1 MNKFFFFILWGDP
14 KFYQTLIF
22 LAKHLSKKG
31 HKISIIC
38 KINKKN
44 KLIDKI
50 NFGQNIKLYNP
61 INSKFFFSNFFEYLF
76 FIVYVFYKCLKE
88 KPKNTIFFNQKSLL
102 ILLIIQLFRTKKQ
115 KFYYHNFDFDLPKNL
130 KKIKDRLL
138 FNLEIYATS
147 FCNGLIFP
155 SKKRSEI
162 FAKIT
167 KNKKVKIHYLMNCFP
182 LNYKPKINFQFKRF
196 LRKKKLLKKKIVCR
210 LGSIGPDHYV
220 EELIDSFKYLDSNF
234 ILILAGVSNDNY
246 ATTLKKKI
254 IKLNLAKNVFIFE
267 NIKNNFWFDILLN
280 SHLGIC
286 FYKDVSISHRNMA
299 GTSQKFNNYLLANIP
314 MITNNN
320 SDFQN
325 FKKYYDVYETVN
337 PGRSR
342 EIAKK
347 IEYMFRNNS
356 RINQI
361 KKNMKSAFKNE
372 LNFEKQFNSSYA
384 KLLF

>member
-115 KFYYHNFDFDLPKNL
+115 KFYYHNFDFDLPKNF

-325 FKKYYDVYETVN
+325 FKKNFDVYETVN

>member
-88 KPKNTIFFNQKSLL
+88 KPKNTNFFYQKSLL

-115 KFYYHNFDFDLPKNL
+115 KFYYHNFDFDLPKNFN
-130 KKIKDRLL
+130 KIKDRLL

-325 FKKYYDVYETVN
+325 FKKNFDVYETVN

-361 KKNMKSAFKNE
+361 KKHENALKMN
-372 LNFEKQFNSSYA
+372 
-384 KLLF
+384 

>member
-1 MNKFFFFILWGDP
+1 MNKFFFFVLWGDP

-22 LAKHLSKKG
+22 LAKHLAKNG
-31 HKISIIC
+31 YKICIIC

-44 KLIDKI
+44 KVKEKV

-76 FIVYVFYKCLKE
+76 FIFYVFYKCLKE
-88 KPKNTIFFNQKSLL
+88 KPNNTIFFNQKSLL
-102 ILLIIQLFRTKKQ
+102 ILLIIQLFKTKKQ
-115 KFYYHNFDFDLPKNL
+115 KFYYHNFDFDLPNNF

-182 LNYKPKINFQFKRF
+182 LNYKPKINFQFKKF
-196 LRKKKLLKKKIVCR
+196 LKKKKLLKKKIVCR
-210 LGSIGPDHYV
+210 IGSIGPDHYI
-220 EELIDSFKYLDSNF
+220 EELINSFRYLDSNF
-234 ILILAGVSNDNY
+234 ILVLAGVSNGNY
-246 ATTLKKKI
+246 ASTLKKKI
-254 IKLNLAKNVFIFE
+254 IKLNLTKNIYIFE
-267 NIKNNFWFDILLN
+267 NINNNFWFDILHN

-286 FYKDVSISHRNMA
+286 FYKNVSISHRNMA
-299 GTSQKFNNYLLANIP
+299 GTSQKFNNYLLANLP

-325 FKKYYDVYETVN
+325 FKNYFDIYETVN
-337 PGRSR
+337 PARSK

-347 IEYMFRNNS
+347 IMYIFKNNL
-356 RINQI
+356 RVNRI
-361 KKNMKSAFKNE
+361 KKNMKNAFKNE

>member
-1 MNKFFFFILWGDP
+1 MNKFFFFVLWGDP

-22 LAKHLSKKG
+22 LAKHLAKNG
-31 HKISIIC
+31 YKICIIC

-44 KLIDKI
+44 KVKEKV

-76 FIVYVFYKCLKE
+76 FIFYVFYKCLKE
-88 KPKNTIFFNQKSLL
+88 KPNNTIFFNQKSLL
-102 ILLIIQLFRTKKQ
+102 ILLIIQLFKTKKQ
-115 KFYYHNFDFDLPKNL
+115 KFYYHNFDFDLPNNF

-167 KNKKVKIHYLMNCFP
+167 KNKKVKFHYLMNCFP
-182 LNYKPKINFQFKRF
+182 LNYKPKINFQFKKF
-196 LRKKKLLKKKIVCR
+196 LKKKKLLKKKIVCR
-210 LGSIGPDHYV
+210 IGSIGPDHYI
-220 EELIDSFKYLDSNF
+220 EELINSFRYLDSNF
-234 ILILAGVSNDNY
+234 ILVLAGVSNGNY
-246 ATTLKKKI
+246 ASTLKKKI
-254 IKLNLAKNVFIFE
+254 IKLNLTKNIYIFE
-267 NIKNNFWFDILLN
+267 NINNNFWFDILHN

-299 GTSQKFNNYLLANIP
+299 GTSQKFNNYLLTNLP

-325 FKKYYDVYETVN
+325 FKNYFDIYETVN
-337 PGRSR
+337 PARSK

-347 IEYMFRNNS
+347 IMYIFKNNL
-356 RINQI
+356 RVNRI
-361 KKNMKSAFKNE
+361 KKNMKNAFKNE

>member
-1 MNKFFFFILWGDP
+1 MFK
-14 KFYQTLIF
+14 
-22 LAKHLSKKG
+22 
-31 HKISIIC
+31 
-38 KINKKN
+38 
-44 KLIDKI
+44 
-50 NFGQNIKLYNP
+50 
-61 INSKFFFSNFFEYLF
+61 
-76 FIVYVFYKCLKE
+76 
-88 KPKNTIFFNQKSLL
+88 
-102 ILLIIQLFRTKKQ
+102 TKKQ
-115 KFYYHNFDFDLPKNL
+115 KFYYHNFDFDLPNNF

-182 LNYKPKINFQFKRF
+182 LNYKPKINFQFKKF
-196 LRKKKLLKKKIVCR
+196 LKKKKLLKKKIVCR
-210 LGSIGPDHYV
+210 IGSIGPDHYI
-220 EELIDSFKYLDSNF
+220 EELINSFRYLDSNF
-234 ILILAGVSNDNY
+234 ILVLAGVSNGNY
-246 ATTLKKKI
+246 ASTLKKKI
-254 IKLNLAKNVFIFE
+254 IKLNLTKNIYIFE
-267 NIKNNFWFDILLN
+267 NINNNFWFDILHN

-299 GTSQKFNNYLLANIP
+299 GTSQKFNNYLLTNLP

-325 FKKYYDVYETVN
+325 FKNYFDIYETVN
-337 PGRSR
+337 PARSK

-347 IEYMFRNNS
+347 IMYIFKNNL
-356 RINQI
+356 RVNRI
-361 KKNMKSAFKNE
+361 KKNMKNAFKNE

>member
-22 LAKHLSKKG
+22 LAKHLSKNG
-31 HKISIIC
+31 YKIFIIC
-38 KINKKN
+38 KINKK
-44 KLIDKI
+44 IKI
-50 NFGQNIKLYNP
+50 IENVNFGQNIKLYSP
-61 INSKFFFSNFFEYLF
+61 INSKFFFSNFFDYLF
-76 FIVYVFYKCLKE
+76 FNVYVFYKCLKE

-115 KFYYHNFDFDLPKNL
+115 KFYYHNFDFDLPKNF